1 MKKIVLIC
9 IIFAALLTGCMK
21 WEYGNADGDFDA
33 VGSGLFICNE
43 GNFQYGNGSLSY
55 YDPETRKVENDIFYR
70 ANGYRPGDVIQ
81 SMTMHNGLGWV
92 VSNNSHVVF
101 AIDPVTFREV
111 GRIENLPSP
120 RYIYFVSDTKAYIS
134 QIWDNRIVVINPRTY
149 AVTGYIT
156 VPDMAAGSGS
166 TEQMVGMGRYVYCN
180 CWSYQNRLIK
190 IDTETDR
197 VVASLRVGIQPT
209 SVVLDRMGR
218 LWTLTDGGYEGSI
231 TGSEQPALVRVD
243 PESFTVERRY
253 ELTGGGR
260 PGELQVNGS
269 RDTLYWIDND
279 VWRMDIGATHVP
291 VRPFLEQRGTI
302 YYGLT
307 VDPVRGDVYV
317 ADAIDY
323 QQAGRI
329 YRYTAGCKLVD
340 QFNVGITPGAFCWK

>member
-156 VPDMAAGSGS
+156 VPDMAAGKGS

-197 VVASLRVGIQPT
+197 VVASARVGIQPT
-209 SVVLDRMGR
+209 SVVLDRMGQPVDTDRRR
-218 LWTLTDGGYEGSI
+218 LRGLDNG
-231 TGSEQPALVRVD
+231 
-243 PESFTVERRY
+243 RR
-253 ELTGGGR
+253 
-260 PGELQVNGS
+260 
-269 RDTLYWIDND
+269 
-279 VWRMDIGATHVP
+279 
-291 VRPFLEQRGTI
+291 
-302 YYGLT
+302 
-307 VDPVRGDVYV
+307 
-317 ADAIDY
+317 
-323 QQAGRI
+323 
-329 YRYTAGCKLVD
+329 TAGTGTRRPRVVHCRTALRADRRRPARRVTSQRLARYPVLD
-340 QFNVGITPGAFCWK
+340 